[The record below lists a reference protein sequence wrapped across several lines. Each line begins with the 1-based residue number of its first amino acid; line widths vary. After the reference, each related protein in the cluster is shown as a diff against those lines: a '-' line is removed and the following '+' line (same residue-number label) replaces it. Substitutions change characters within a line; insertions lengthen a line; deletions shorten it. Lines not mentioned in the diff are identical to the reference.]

1 MHTTNSP
8 ARKKLF
14 MACLSQQGLTGE
26 EFVCTFPRQSI
37 SVSCSLI
44 YQSTGH
50 FNSIDTPYILPIS
63 AFVMSVV
70 SLKTLTCYIKMS
82 FGACLCTSAPHLTIT
97 PLTPPSHTCLAPS
110 VRHPPAMLVF
120 ISPLSIPAPC
130 CCLIIK
136 VIDPKS
142 DRSQWANQ
150 MRHLISESCCKHRR
164 SQ

>member
-1 MHTTNSP
+1 MYTTNSP

-97 PLTPPSHTCLAPS
+97 PLTPPLPHLSCPFSQASTSHAGVHFSTFHPCS
-110 VRHPPAMLVF
+110 VL
-120 ISPLSIPAPC
+120 LS
-130 CCLIIK
+130 
-136 VIDPKS
+136 D
-142 DRSQWANQ
+142 
-150 MRHLISESCCKHRR
+150 H
-164 SQ
+164 